1 MRADCHRL
9 PRIPQRGVNACGY
22 VVLVLQACLNGARP
36 LGSHPTLPISPAQL
50 AADAAAVVAL
60 GVTSLHLHPRDL
72 VGLEVLAG
80 PEVATTVSVVR
91 AAVPGV
97 EIGVT
102 TGAWIQPDPVRRA
115 ELVAGW
121 AGLAAGRPDV
131 ASVNVHEDGW
141 LEVCAAL
148 HRAGIGIELGV
159 FDERAA
165 RALIA
170 NGPPPGSRRVLA
182 EVQADT
188 DPVPGAEALL
198 RLLEP
203 LGLPVLL
210 HGEDAGAWP
219 VLGYAARLEHDTRV
233 GLEDTLHLPD
243 GTEAP
248 DNAALV
254 TLALRTL
261 RSRAPR

>member
-1 MRADCHRL
+1 M
-9 PRIPQRGVNACGY
+9 
-22 VVLVLQACLNGARP
+22 LQACLNGARP
-36 LGSHPTLPISPAQL
+36 LGSHPALPTSPAQL
-50 AADAAAVVAL
+50 AADAAAVAAL

-80 PEVATTVSVVR
+80 PEVATTVAVVR

-102 TGAWIQPDPVRRA
+102 TGGWIQPDPVRRA

-141 LEVCAAL
+141 TEVCAAL

-159 FDERAA
+159 FHVEAA
-165 RALIA
+165 RALVA
-170 NGPPPGSRRVLA
+170 SGPPPGTRRVLA
-182 EVQADT
+182 EVQPGT
-188 DPVPGAEALL
+188 DPIPTAEALL
-198 RLLEP
+198 AELEP
-203 LGLPVLL
+203 LGLPLLL
-210 HGEDAGAWP
+210 HGEDDTAWP
-219 VLGYAARLEHDTRV
+219 VLCHAARLELDTRA

-243 GTEAP
+243 GTPAP
-248 DNAALV
+248 DNATLI
-254 TLALRTL
+254 TLAHRTL
-261 RSRAPR
+261 HNLGPR